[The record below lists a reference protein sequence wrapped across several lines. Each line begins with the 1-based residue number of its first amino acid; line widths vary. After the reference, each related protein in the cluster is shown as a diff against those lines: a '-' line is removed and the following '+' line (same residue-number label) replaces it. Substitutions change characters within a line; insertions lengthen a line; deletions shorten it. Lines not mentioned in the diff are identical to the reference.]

1 MNLNFETNFL
11 KKNNEKIIINFA
23 LNIKATPCHGR
34 EHSYEVWILYIHLHL
49 VQKYY
54 KREMREI
61 VWYMVMI
68 KSTLKIN

>member
-34 EHSYEVWILYIHLHL
+34 EHSYEV
-49 VQKYY
+49 
-54 KREMREI
+54 
-61 VWYMVMI
+61 
-68 KSTLKIN
+68 